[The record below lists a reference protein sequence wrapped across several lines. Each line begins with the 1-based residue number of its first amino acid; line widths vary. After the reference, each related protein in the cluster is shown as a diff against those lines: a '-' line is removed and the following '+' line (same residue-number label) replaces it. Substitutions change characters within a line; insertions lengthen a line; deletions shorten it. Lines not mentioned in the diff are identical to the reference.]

1 MKLIKTLILIAISIV
16 VASCI
21 GEPSRSPHI
30 QTYGLA
36 INSTPITN
44 TADNP
49 VPVGDTLKIEMELY
63 GFEEDL
69 EYFHIDLDREF
80 TQDSIA
86 NENELLQYCNPLYTN
101 TKEGIYSFNPGIKN
115 MSFTL
120 FLIPKR
126 AKEDETQKIPVSLAL
141 KSTYTKDKDYTTYYL
156 NFNYY
161 ITANKE

>member
-1 MKLIKTLILIAISIV
+1 MKLIKTFILIAVSIA

-36 INSTPITN
+36 INSTPISN
-44 TADNP
+44 TQDNP

-63 GFEEDL
+63 GFANDL
-69 EYFHIDLDREF
+69 EYFYVDLDREF
-80 TQDSIA
+80 TKDSIA
-86 NENELLQYCNPLYTN
+86 NENDLLQYCNPLYTN
-101 TKEGIYSFNPGIKN
+101 TSQGIYSFIPGIQT
-115 MSFTL
+115 MRFTL

-126 AKEDETQKIPVSLAL
+126 AKEDEKQKIPVSLAL
-141 KSTYTKDKDYTTYYL
+141 KSTYSKDKDYTTYYL

-161 ITANKE
+161 ITNKK

>member
-1 MKLIKTLILIAISIV
+1 MKLIKALILVAITATL
-16 VASCI
+16 ASCI
-21 GEPSRSPHI
+21 GEPTRSPHI

-44 TADNP
+44 TADYP

-63 GFEEDL
+63 GFANDL
-69 EYFHIDLDREF
+69 EYFQISLDRDF

-86 NENELLQYCNPLYTN
+86 NENDMLEYCNPLYTN
-101 TKEGIYSFNPGIKN
+101 TKEGVYSFIPGIQT
-115 MSFTL
+115 MRLTL

>member
-1 MKLIKTLILIAISIV
+1 MKSLKLILFIVATTILT
-16 VASCI
+16 SCI
-21 GEPSRSPHI
+21 GDPTKSPHI

-63 GFEEDL
+63 GFTEDL
-69 EYFHIDLDREF
+69 EYFQVELDREY
-80 TQDSIA
+80 TKDSIA
-86 NENELLQYCNPLYTN
+86 NENDFLQYCNPLYTN
-101 TKEGIYSFNPGIKN
+101 TKEGIYTFYSGIKT
-115 MSFTL
+115 MHFTL

-126 AKEDETQKIPVSLAL
+126 TKEDEKQKIPVCLTL
-141 KSTYTKDKDYTTYYL
+141 KSTYSKDKDYNPYYL